1 MSRDLTTAVQNQLAA
16 SELEPFFAIKL
27 AFDSGDVRI
36 WTGYTDITVASET
49 YIGGGQLLSI
59 SPIEETVE
67 IAAKGVQF
75 GLNGIDSSLVSVAL
89 TENYQGRSAKVYLG
103 VLSSGSVVSDP
114 YLLFD
119 GRMDVMRIED
129 NGETASI
136 GLAAESRLIDLE
148 RPRVRRYTNSD
159 QQDQFPGDTSL
170 RFVAERLLYVC
181 CALRGSGLRQDPLS
195 RIISCKIHEPIWF
208 DACLYA

>member
-103 VLSSGSVVSDP
+103 VLSSGAVVSDP

-119 GRMDVMRIED
+119 GRMDVMSIED
-129 NGETASI
+129 SGETATITLS
-136 GLAAESRLIDLE
+136 AESRLIDLE
-148 RPRVRRYTNSD
+148 RSRVRRYTNSD
-159 QQDQFPGDTSL
+159 QQNQFPGDTCL
-170 RFVAERLLYVC
+170 RFVADLQDKEI
-181 CALRGSGLRQDPLS
+181 AWGSGKDDGS
-195 RIISCKIHEPIWF
+195 FDFSHIGNSPIF
-208 DACLYA
+208 

>member
-170 RFVAERLLYVC
+170 RFVADLQDKEI
-181 CALRGSGLRQDPLS
+181 AWGSGKDDGS
-195 RIISCKIHEPIWF
+195 FETSNIGNFTI
-208 DACLYA
+208 